1 MFEELKLSIAAA
13 EQIIS
18 HMSVE
23 KSRCK
28 DSIDY
33 WEKQMHDA
41 LENGLDE
48 ATIEYYSSQC
58 TQDRFE
64 LEYITKIEN
73 LLIKEI
79 KSITI

>member
-1 MFEELKLSIAAA
+1 MFEELKIAVAAA

-23 KSRCK
+23 KSRCN
-28 DSIDY
+28 DSINY

-41 LENGLDE
+41 LENGCDE
-48 ATIEYYSSQC
+48 STIDYYSSQC
-58 TQDRFE
+58 AQDRIEMEF
-64 LEYITKIEN
+64 ITKIEN
-73 LLIKEI
+73 LLIREV